1 MNIVI
6 ILVVVIFILKAI
18 SLKGRLSKKVAK
30 NLISENALIIDVRS
44 KAEFGSGHVEGAI
57 SIPHTDI
64 INGIKKYKVS
74 KTRPIILYC
83 ASGARSGVAINSLKM
98 AGYERLYNGGSL
110 SHMGKIVSE

>member
-1 MNIVI
+1 MYVVI
-6 ILVVVIFILKAI
+6 ILVVIIFVLKAL
-18 SLKGRLSKKVAK
+18 SLKGRLSKKIA
-30 NLISENALIIDVRS
+30 NDLINENALIIDVRS
-44 KAEFGSGHVEGAI
+44 KAEFGSGHVKGAI

-74 KTRPIILYC
+74 KIRPIILYC

-110 SHMGKIVSE
+110 SHMEKIVDE